1 MTVSVRKNGKRVA
14 ALLLAL
20 VLVLSVCP
28 FAVHAEETE
37 ARTTEYVHLRS
48 GPGTNNAKKGV
59 IKPGV
64 YTIVQEATGTGA
76 SKWGKLK
83 SGAGWI
89 SLDHCEKM

>member
-48 GPGTNNAKKGV
+48 GPGIG
-59 IKPGV
+59 
-64 YTIVQEATGTGA
+64 
-76 SKWGKLK
+76 L
-83 SGAGWI
+83 
-89 SLDHCEKM
+89 

>member
-1 MTVSVRKNGKRVA
+1 MNI
-14 ALLLAL
+14 
-20 VLVLSVCP
+20 
-28 FAVHAEETE
+28 
-37 ARTTEYVHLRS
+37 RS

-64 YTIVQEATGTGA
+64 YTIVQEATGAGA

-89 SLDHCEKM
+89 SLDHCEKL